1 MQVLMDDMA
10 DHLAQT
16 VKQCGDFK
24 DVVSGGCHAGSS
36 HPVGGGGGGGV
47 CVRTYVYVVCGMHRR
62 VCRWVYTDQRLS
74 ASSQLSDKEL
84 AYNLTVALE
93 RMAELSR

>member
-10 DHLAQT
+10 DHLAQI

-24 DVVSGGCHAGSS
+24 DVVSASYFVCS
-36 HPVGGGGGGGV
+36 VLLCMRV
-47 CVRTYVYVVCGMHRR
+47 CVSC
-62 VCRWVYTDQRLS
+62 TDQYPPS
-74 ASSQLSDKEL
+74 VSQLSDKEL

-93 RMAELSR
+93 RIAELSR

>member
-10 DHLAQT
+10 DHLAQI

-24 DVVSGGCHAGSS
+24 DVVSASYFVCCMFSPTVH
-36 HPVGGGGGGGV
+36 V
-47 CVRTYVYVVCGMHRR
+47 CVSC
-62 VCRWVYTDQRLS
+62 TDQYPPSL
-74 ASSQLSDKEL
+74 SQLSDKEL

-93 RMAELSR
+93 RIAELSR